1 MKKTGGE
8 RWRLTMRRTDPASQ
22 VLKSRGL
29 TAVEKKWTPSF
40 KSYEG
45 MMAHIGAVQLGFIP
59 ERAGARATSYE
70 YQKRIN
76 KQWATQ
82 KKVRL

>member
-1 MKKTGGE
+1 MTMK
-8 RWRLTMRRTDPASQ
+8 RTDPAPRFLQ
-22 VLKSRGL
+22 RQGKH
-29 TAVEKKWTPSF
+29 TVEKKWTPSF
-40 KSYEG
+40 KSYED

-76 KQWATQ
+76 KQWCTQ